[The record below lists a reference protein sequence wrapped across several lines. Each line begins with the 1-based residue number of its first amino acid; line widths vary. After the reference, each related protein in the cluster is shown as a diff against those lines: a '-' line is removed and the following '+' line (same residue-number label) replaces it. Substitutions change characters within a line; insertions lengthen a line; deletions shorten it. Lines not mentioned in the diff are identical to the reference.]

1 LNTLKII
8 YPNQILYMSGPK
20 SYAPPPRYSLS
31 VFNGKLNEAF
41 LLQSRLKNLLH
52 ELEGY
57 RFQDNNLNIV
67 FDCKEMLG
75 KIRHN
80 INTSLKEIV
89 FDYTGTFGQATYNK
103 IDQELDSR
111 IIGLAALINE
121 CETIKNDFLLKQ
133 QDYTSYISYCK
144 FFDSS
149 VQLFGE
155 FKKQVIDYLKKNI
168 ADFSPEICKE
178 ATDGI
183 LSVEP
188 EISKTEF
195 RFGFHSLQ
203 ELEKNK
209 ISGYISE
216 REEEIHKIR
225 SKTSDHILEGTGKT
239 LPVYD
244 RSVSISPETGK
255 LIQKI
260 KAIIKNCDDP
270 EQITKYETDLKNLLD
285 SRSSKDIYFFK
296 ELHDSVLENEK
307 TRNGKI
313 YLNNALAELN
323 NVPIH
328 PSLKNEFGLLIR
340 QCMMLLNNSSVNN
353 SQVDGVNNQIFQI
366 KRQNKFLFEEDEIKS
381 KERLFLKSQLILLL
395 ENQGYEVMD
404 DLEVIDFEKTDDF
417 LLKIKGQEN
426 YINVKFREDGSM
438 RYVFQ
443 IPENK
448 DDLSTDQVKTKL
460 HEMHVTCTEFH
471 SILKDLNKMGLKLD
485 VIGEKPIELDS
496 IISVTNQYKDKIKVR
511 KSSVKQIGQ
520 VRKKYFNR

>member
-1 LNTLKII
+1 
-8 YPNQILYMSGPK
+8 MSGPK
-20 SYAPPPRYSLS
+20 SYAPPPRYSMS

-41 LLQSRLKNLLH
+41 QLQTRLKNLLN
-52 ELEGY
+52 EIDGY
-57 RFQDNNLNIV
+57 RVEDNNLHIR
-67 FDCKEMLG
+67 FDCKEPIE
-75 KIRHN
+75 KIRN
-80 INTSLKEIV
+80 DIDASLKGIV
-89 FDYTGTFGQATYNK
+89 FDYTGTFGQETYNK
-103 IDQELDSR
+103 INQELDSR
-111 IIGLAALINE
+111 IISLTTLINE

-133 QDYTSYISYCK
+133 QDYTSYISYSK

-149 VQLFGE
+149 VRFFGE
-155 FKKQVIDYLKKNI
+155 FKKQVIDYFKKNI
-168 ADFSPEICKE
+168 ANFSLEICKE
-178 ATDGI
+178 ATDGV

-188 EISKTEF
+188 EISKSEF
-195 RFGFHSLQ
+195 RFGFRSLQ

-209 ISGYISE
+209 ISGHIADK
-216 REEEIHKIR
+216 EEKIHNIR
-225 SKTSDHILEGTGKT
+225 SKTSDHILEETGKT
-239 LPVYD
+239 PYVYD
-244 RSVSISPETGK
+244 PSVSISSETGN
-255 LIQKI
+255 LIKKI

-270 EQITKYETDLKNLLD
+270 EQRNKYEADLKNLLD
-285 SRSSKDIYFFK
+285 SSSLKDIYFFK

-313 YLNNALAELN
+313 FLNNALGELN
-323 NVPIH
+323 NVRIH

-353 SQVDGVNNQIFQI
+353 VQLDDLNHQIDQI
-366 KRQNKFLFEEDEIKS
+366 KSRNRFLFEEDEIKS

-448 DDLSTDQVKTKL
+448 EDLSTDQVKTKL

-485 VIGEKPIELDS
+485 IIGEKPIELDS
-496 IISVTNQYKDKIKVR
+496 IISVTTQHKDKIKIR
-511 KSSVKQIGQ
+511 KSSVKQTGQ